1 MSHDS
6 PPDDTAPATPDPQAA
21 SLRADKW
28 LWFARFFKS
37 RGLAADVCKAGKL
50 RVSGTKVAK
59 ASHPVRPGDVLTFPQ
74 GQEVRVVRVRA
85 LGTRRGPASEA
96 ATLYED
102 MDPPTSKRPASKRP
116 TSTDPAAADPAAKPA
131 PPPGANRPQG
141 AGRPTK
147 RARRELDRLR
157 GENGT

>member
-1 MSHDS
+1 MSDA
-6 PPDDTAPATPDPQAA
+6 PETPQAPTPGDTAAGSSETGEA

-37 RGLAADVCKAGKL
+37 RNLAADLCKAGKL

-59 ASHPVRPGDVLTFPQ
+59 ASHPVRPGDVLTFPK
-74 GQEVRVVRVRA
+74 GRHVRVVKVLA
-85 LGTRRGPASEA
+85 LGLRRGPAAEA

-102 MDPPTSKRPASKRP
+102 LDPPQ
-116 TSTDPAAADPAAKPA
+116 AAGSPPPA
-131 PPPGANRPQG
+131 PEGAPPGANRPPG

-147 RARRELDRLR
+147 RERRELDRLT
-157 GENGT
+157 GKDGGDG